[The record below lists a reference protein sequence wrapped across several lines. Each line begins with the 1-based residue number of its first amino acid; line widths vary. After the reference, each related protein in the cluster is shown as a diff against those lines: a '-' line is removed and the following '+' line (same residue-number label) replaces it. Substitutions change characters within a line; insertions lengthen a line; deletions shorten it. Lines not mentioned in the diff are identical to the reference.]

1 MVLFAHRPALSARAL
16 FFDDDQYLTE
26 NNLVQHPSW
35 ASAGRFLRE
44 VFRPSTVQG
53 YYQPLTMISLMLDYA
68 VAGQVDNLRVFH
80 QTSLTLHVANT
91 VLVIVLLYM
100 LFRRPWVAAMVGL
113 LFGVHPMTV
122 ETIPWIAERKTLLA
136 AFFAL
141 WCLVVY
147 VRYARRPGWKLYLAC
162 LVLYILAL
170 MSKPTSTPLPLVM
183 LLMDFWP
190 LGRLSRKAVLEK
202 VPLLA
207 ITVLSS
213 AITMISQAHTAH
225 LDIANKRPASGIPLI
240 LCHNIIFYLY
250 KMAWPDRLT
259 PFYPFP
265 KPLALF
271 DPMVLAGAIGTCVLI
286 PALLIS
292 LRWTRALLTG
302 WLIFFVAIFPT
313 MGVLGFTI
321 VIASDKYAY
330 LPAAGLLFIL
340 GWLLERTWSAG
351 TNNRSSVRRVGLV
364 AATLLVACV
373 LIVCTRGQ
381 ANRWQTTEGLYDY
394 AMALA
399 PRDPSLYN
407 GRGNAFGRMGDSARA
422 IQDYTTAIEL
432 NPNYA
437 EVYNNRGNAY
447 AGIGDF
453 GRAIQ
458 DFARTIEL
466 KPGYAEAY
474 NNRGRAYGLMGD
486 FTRAIQ
492 DCSRAIELKPSCGE
506 AYNNRGL
513 ARGRMGDFAQ
523 AIQDYTTA
531 IELKPNVA
539 QIHNNRGSAYNG
551 MGDFARAIQ
560 DYTTAIELKPNYAE
574 AYHKRAIACF
584 LLKEYDHAWADVRM
598 CRRLGGTPSTRLLE
612 DLSKATGR
620 TE

>member
-122 ETIPWIAERKTLLA
+122 ETIMWIAERKTLLTP
-136 AFFAL
+136 FFAL
-141 WCLVVY
+141 WCLIVY
-147 VRYARRPGWKLYLAC
+147 VGYTRRPGWKLYLTC
-162 LVLYILAL
+162 WVLYVLAL
-170 MSKPTSTPLPLVM
+170 VSKPTSTPLPLVM

-190 LGRLSRKAVLEK
+190 LQRLSRRAVVEKLPFLLIGGVSAIITVISQRHLQLSALRPFSAPQTLLLMGHNLIFYPWHMIWPAHLSPFYAFPKDISLSDGLLLAGVIINAAVL
-202 VPLLA
+202 
-207 ITVLSS
+207 VL
-213 AITMISQAHTAH
+213 
-225 LDIANKRPASGIPLI
+225 
-240 LCHNIIFYLY
+240 
-250 KMAWPDRLT
+250 
-259 PFYPFP
+259 
-265 KPLALF
+265 
-271 DPMVLAGAIGTCVLI
+271 
-286 PALLIS
+286 LLIS
-292 LRWTRALLTG
+292 LRWTWALLAG
-302 WLIFFVAIFPT
+302 WLFFSFLLLPTLMNKAYSPSVAW
-313 MGVLGFTI
+313 
-321 VIASDKYAY
+321 DKYAY
-330 LPAAGLLFIL
+330 LPAVGLLLVL
-340 GWLLERTWSAG
+340 GWALGRVWSG
-351 TNNRSSVRRVGLV
+351 TRPGGHRVHRLGI
-364 AATLLVACV
+364 ATVVLLVAGV
-373 LIVCTRGQ
+373 LVAGTRRYS
-381 ANRWQTTEGLYDY
+381 AHWQTTEGLYDY

-399 PRDPSLYN
+399 PQDPSLYN
-407 GRGNAFGRMGDSARA
+407 IRGNAFGRMGDSARA
-422 IQDYTTAIEL
+422 IRDYTTAIEL